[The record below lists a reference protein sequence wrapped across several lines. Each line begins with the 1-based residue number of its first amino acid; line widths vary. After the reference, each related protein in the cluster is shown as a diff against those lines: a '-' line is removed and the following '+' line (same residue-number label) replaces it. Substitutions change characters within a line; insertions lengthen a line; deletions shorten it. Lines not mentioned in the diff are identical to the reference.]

1 MHKKLLGM
9 SRPQP
14 NSAAAMGRLCRGPGI
29 AWALGV
35 VVWACCGPTAIAP
48 AWHLDSSFGR
58 HGLAGVPFREE
69 GIESLYPP
77 GPGSTG
83 SLLAQGPHE
92 SLFVGG
98 YANRQP
104 GSFLVA
110 RMSARGTLERQFG
123 DGGAVALPA
132 IYSTPQH
139 PPRMFALP
147 AGKLLVVGL
156 DRAHRLTLVRLT
168 ARGRPD
174 RAFGHDGVAQ
184 YSLPGA
190 HGHAILVGAA
200 VEPNGRI
207 LVVYYP
213 REVPQPVNEP
223 RITPGLGAGP
233 LKLVRLLPSGALD
246 PSFGKAGFLTA
257 SGQPPAIGEGSA
269 CGVTVAPDGSV
280 LLAYEQ
286 AAVPSG
292 NLAQAPAVQ
301 ELSPTGADAPGFGSA
316 GVAYLPSP
324 ASRGGVSSVLLG
336 GLFALAQGRVEVSF
350 GGAGQLFRLSAL
362 GTPENTFGASGHT
375 GAGPAED
382 ALALAP
388 DGETFA
394 LDDPNQLALS
404 GTLASGAPDPALGG
418 RKGMR
423 FAANLPGRRAGE
435 EQQALALLAANST
448 LSILVGEQIVR
459 VVA

>member
-1 MHKKLLGM
+1 M
-9 SRPQP
+9 
-14 NSAAAMGRLCRGPGI
+14 
-29 AWALGV
+29 LGV
-35 VVWACCGPTAIAP
+35 FVCVCASPTASAR
-48 AWHLDSSFGR
+48 AWHLDASFGR
-58 HGLAGVPFREE
+58 HGVAGLPFREE
-69 GIESLYPP
+69 GIDSLYPP

-83 SLLAQGPHE
+83 SLLAQGPRE

-98 YANRQP
+98 YAGRKP

-110 RMSARGTLERQFG
+110 RMSARGTLESQFG
-123 DGGAVALPA
+123 DGGVVITPA

-139 PPRMFALP
+139 PPRMFAQSS
-147 AGKLLVVGL
+147 GKLLVVGL

-174 RAFGHDGVAQ
+174 GTFGHDGVAQ
-184 YSLPGA
+184 YSLPGTD
-190 HGHAILVGAA
+190 GHAILAGAA
-200 VEPNGRI
+200 VEPDRNI

-223 RITPGLGAGP
+223 RVTPGLGAGP
-233 LKLVRLLPSGALD
+233 LELVRLLPTGAPD
-246 PSFGKAGFLTA
+246 RSFGKAGFLTA
-257 SGQPPAIGEGSA
+257 TGQPPAIGEGSA
-269 CGVTVAPDGSV
+269 CGVTVAPDDSV

-286 AAVPSG
+286 AAVPSS

-301 ELSPTGADAPGFGSA
+301 ELSPTGADAPDFASA
-316 GVAYLPSP
+316 GVAYLPNP
-324 ASRGGVSSVLLG
+324 ASRGGVSSILLG
-336 GLFALAQGRVEVSF
+336 GLFALPDGGVEVSF

-362 GTPENTFGASGHT
+362 GTPETAFGASGHT

-394 LDDPNQLALS
+394 LDNPNQLTVS

-435 EQQALALLAANST
+435 EQQAVAVLATNST
-448 LSILVGEQIVR
+448 LNILVGEQLVR
-459 VVA
+459 LVR